1 MIDALLLDV
10 RYCVRSLRRSPGFAT
25 VVVLTLMLAVGAN
38 TALFS
43 LLNAVVLRPLPVRE
57 PDRLVNVAL
66 ADPQSN
72 QIRMIYLDVVAAFQA
87 RQHVFETIAPYS
99 GGVTPIVHVPGGM
112 ADAVVESA
120 TPEWYALLGVRPL
133 VGRLISTADAPS
145 REQAAPVAVISH
157 RFWQRYFAGDPGAI
171 GQHIAIDN
179 SPPLTVIGVTP
190 PEFHGLQVD
199 GAADVAVPLAVM
211 RQWAGDLRRPHRARN
226 LIGRLRQG
234 VTIEQERA
242 EVRALW
248 PDVQRT
254 SMPATLP
261 AAEQDDLRRARI
273 DVESLAGGFSDLR
286 TRYERPIVVLVAGA
300 ALLLLIGCINLSGL
314 LLSRAAARQQQL
326 GVRVALGASRA
337 RLAQLQLIESV
348 LLSATGTALALPL
361 AWWLSLLLSDALWS
375 GLTPLA
381 MSMTPD
387 ARVFGVTAAI
397 AIATGLVIG
406 ALPAWTAG
414 RLHAGAAPQTA
425 GRATAAST
433 RSGRALV
440 VAQVAL
446 SLMLLAGAAL
456 FVRTLQQLRATQLT
470 SDTRHALF
478 TRIYRDPSDRR
489 QHDDASY
496 YPTLVGRLA
505 AVPGVESVGLSMYFP
520 VYFKIALPP
529 DSARLADDSIR
540 AATPVRNEY
549 VSPGF
554 FDTIGVARLRGRDFT
569 CDDNLRGVR
578 VAIVNAA
585 LARALDPSRDVVGRR
600 LTMGADASASPVE
613 IVGVVEDAGVGDLR
627 QPHGAM
633 VFRPFL
639 QSGVQSTPI
648 VTLRAAGDP
657 KTYAGPLTGIV
668 ASLGRHVVREP
679 LVRTLDNQMDQ
690 TLLQER
696 FVAGLASFF
705 AGLAVLL
712 ACVGVFGLLAYA
724 VVRRTREI
732 GIRIAVGATRPSIV
746 RMVVGEAAALVA
758 AGIALGV
765 PCALVACRLVQS
777 LLYGVGPNDL
787 VTIGGASAAF
797 LIVGTCAGLRP
808 ALRAAS
814 TDPLAALRHE

>member
-1 MIDALLLDV
+1 MFDALRLDV
-10 RYCVRSLRRSPGFAT
+10 RYCLRSLLRSPGFSS
-25 VVVLTLMLAVGAN
+25 VVILTLMLAVGAN

-43 LLNAVVLRPLPVRE
+43 LLNAVVLRKLPVPE

-72 QIRMIYLDVVAAFQA
+72 ITRMIYLDVLAAFEK

-99 GGVTPIVHVPGGM
+99 GGVTPIVRVPGGL

-120 TPEWYALLGVRPL
+120 TPEWYALLGVHPFL
-133 VGRLISTADAPS
+133 GRLLSTADAPS
-145 REQAAPVAVISH
+145 PQEAAPVAVISY
-157 RFWQRYFAGDPGAI
+157 RFWQRYFGGDPSAI

-179 SPPLTVIGVTP
+179 SPPLVVIGVTP
-190 PEFHGLQVD
+190 PQFHGLQVD

-226 LIGRLRQG
+226 LIGRLRPG
-234 VTIEQERA
+234 VTIEQARA
-242 EVRALW
+242 EVQTLW

-254 SMPATLP
+254 AMPPSLPATDQQ
-261 AAEQDDLRRARI
+261 ELRNARVK
-273 DVESLAGGFSDLR
+273 VESIAGGFSDLR
-286 TRYERPIVVLVAGA
+286 ARYEEPIVVLVAGA
-300 ALLLLIGCINLSGL
+300 ALLLVIGCINLSGL
-314 LLSRAAARQQQL
+314 LLSRAAARHQQL
-326 GVRVALGASRA
+326 NVRIALGASRA
-337 RLAQLQLIESV
+337 RIAQLHLIEGL
-348 LLSATGTALALPL
+348 LLSAAGTALALPL
-361 AWWLSLLLSDALWS
+361 AWWLSGRLSEALWS

-387 ARVFGVTAAI
+387 ARVFGITAAI
-397 AIATGLVIG
+397 AITTGLLIG
-406 ALPAWTAG
+406 VLPAWTAG
-414 RLHAGAAPQTA
+414 RLRVSAALQSPGRTTA
-425 GRATAAST
+425 GST

-456 FVRTLQQLRATQLT
+456 FVRTLDQLRATQLT
-470 SDTRHALF
+470 GDTRHALF

-489 QHDDASY
+489 QHDDPSY
-496 YPTLVGRLA
+496 YSTLVSRLA

-520 VYFKIALPP
+520 VYFKIALPL
-529 DSARLADDSIR
+529 DSARLADDPGQ
-540 AATPVRNEY
+540 AGTLVRNEY
-549 VSPGF
+549 VSPRF

-569 CDDNLRGVR
+569 WDDNPRGVR
-578 VAIVNAA
+578 VAIVNAT
-585 LARALDPSRDVVGRR
+585 LARALDPSQNVVGRR
-600 LTMGADASASPVE
+600 LAIGTDAAAPRVE
-613 IVGVVEDAGVGDLR
+613 IVGVVEDAGIGDLR

-633 VFRPFL
+633 MFRPFL
-639 QSGVQSTPI
+639 QSGSSGTPI

-657 KTYAGPLTGIV
+657 KAYAGPLTEVV
-668 ASLGRHVVREP
+668 ASLGRHVVRGP
-679 LVRTLDNQMDQ
+679 LVRTLDDQLDQ

-696 FVAGLASFF
+696 FVAGLSSFF
-705 AGLAVLL
+705 AALAVLL

-732 GIRIAVGATRPSIV
+732 GIRIAVGATRPSIL
-746 RMVVGEAAALVA
+746 RMVVAEAAALVA

-765 PCALVACRLVQS
+765 PGALVAGRLIQS
-777 LLYGVGPNDL
+777 LLYGVGPNDV
-787 VTIGGASAAF
+787 VTIGTAAAAF
-797 LIVGTCAGLRP
+797 LVVGTCAGLWP